1 MANRIILR
9 RDTAANWANVDPVL
23 ANGEIGLETDTERFK
38 IGNGIAPWSERDYYA
53 NAQYIA
59 TQYMQIVNQAL
70 ADITNTVGSVELA
83 RDQALL
89 TVQDFIDTA
98 NEQIDG
104 VAGEALVYV
113 DQAAGHATTALGH
126 ANTANTHRIAAA
138 SSANVAQ
145 VQAQIATN
153 AVNDIAD
160 TTDAAINTTVI
171 NVNSD
176 TRDTLDRYYN
186 GRHFSQVGASITR
199 TLTQP
204 ITSTGTALQQSTQ
217 LVPTV
222 GELYPDATYLFEG
235 AWQYSM
241 LNWNAV
247 NGAVLK
253 HGISVQGLD
262 SNWVQEI
269 RDEEGVLIT
278 TRPYTWQW
286 HGVVDYNGTDVRGDW
301 SVPIVASAATYTQN
315 AAVSTNAISEF
326 SQVTYSGVVRLT
338 GAFYP
343 RITPQFGGTNIII
356 YPGGTWFRVTRVA

>member
-38 IGNGIAPWSERDYYA
+38 IGNGIAPWSEREYYA

-70 ADITNTVGSVELA
+70 ADIANTVDGVELA

-104 VAGEALVYV
+104 VAGEALIYV

-138 SSANVAQ
+138 SSANVAA
-145 VQAQIATN
+145 VQAQLAE
-153 AVNDIAD
+153 AAKDDIAD
-160 TTDAAINTTVI
+160 TTDAAINSTVN

-176 TRDTLDRYYN
+176 TRDRLDTLYN
-186 GRHFSQVGASITR
+186 GRHYSQVGASVTR
-199 TLTQP
+199 VLAIP
-204 ITSTGTALQQSTQ
+204 IPIVSTGTALQQSSQ
-217 LVPTV
+217 LSPAQ
-222 GELYPDATYLFEG
+222 GDLYPDATYLFEG
-235 AWQYSM
+235 AWQYSIA
-241 LNWNAV
+241 NWNAV
-247 NGAVLK
+247 NGAVLR
-253 HGISVQGLD
+253 HSISIQGID
-262 SNWVQEI
+262 PDWVQEI
-269 RDEEGVLIT
+269 RDEEDVLIT
-278 TRPYTWQW
+278 TKPFSWQW

-301 SVPIVASAATYTQN
+301 SVPYGSAAVQT

-326 SQVTYSGVVRLT
+326 AQVTYSGVVQLT

-343 RITPQFGGTNIII
+343 RITPLFGGTNIVI